1 MGNSR
6 HFDDSADVLALLTGH
21 DGVVNNRDA
30 RQKFAASFGMTKILL
45 SPELRSATSR
55 SNAHGFKAEPKS
67 AA

>member
-1 MGNSR
+1 
-6 HFDDSADVLALLTGH
+6 
-21 DGVVNNRDA
+21 VVDNRDA